1 MLVLIINCVIS
12 IFVGFVIFVI
22 LGFMVYLVDIIVEKV
37 VS

>member
-22 LGFMVYLVDIIVEKV
+22 LGFMVYSVDIIVEKV